1 MYFENIKKGKSRVI
15 KGLLNCLLKFYNVG
29 MIYDFVF
36 FDIFV
41 YSVKISMENYNYDIL
56 IYILMFGF

>member
-1 MYFENIKKGKSRVI
+1 
-15 KGLLNCLLKFYNVG
+15 